1 MSPIL
6 ALALT
11 IVGCAFLYLAS
22 PNQKWL
28 SLVPPRRPLLAVGSL
43 LLIAGL
49 AAWIAALRPLVGF
62 FVTLHIA
69 MVCLFVFPYSAA
81 LRSFGRKN

>member
-1 MSPIL
+1 MSTIL

-43 LLIAGL
+43 LMIAGL
-49 AAWIAALRPLVGF
+49 AAWIASLRPLAGF
-62 FVTLHIA
+62 FVTLHVA
-69 MVCLFVFPYSAA
+69 MVCLFVFPCSAA
-81 LRSFGRKN
+81 LRSFRRKN

>member
-1 MSPIL
+1 MSTIL

-49 AAWIAALRPLVGF
+49 IAWIAAFLPLSGL
-62 FVTLHIA
+62 FVTLHVVMA
-69 MVCLFVFPYSAA
+69 CLFAFPYAAA
-81 LRSFGRKN
+81 LRGTLRKI